1 MFRHSLVTKLILALN
16 VFAAIICANTVT
28 VTAALAAEVEE
39 TLLLVATAETYSGA
53 DKFTDF
59 LENKSVP
66 YKHILPPQFEDY
78 NRARY
83 IAIIIG
89 VNEGWN
95 ANDSMSRALDKEEWV
110 WLSEPGNNGIYLKQ
124 NVWADDQNV
133 MVIAG
138 SSPETAIDS
147 FDYFYDQWLSNL
159 ASWFGLSL
167 SREELY
173 GY

>member
-1 MFRHSLVTKLILALN
+1 MPALTI
-16 VFAAIICANTVT
+16 FAALPCANTVT
-28 VTAALAAEVEE
+28 VVVTLAAEVEE
-39 TLLLVATAETYSGA
+39 TLLVVASADTYAGA
-53 DKFTDF
+53 GKFTDF

-66 YKHILPPQFEDY
+66 YKHVPPRRFEEH
-78 NRARY
+78 NHAQY
-83 IAIIIG
+83 IVIIIG
-89 VNEGWN
+89 VNEGWG
-95 ANDSMSRALDKEEWV
+95 AGDIMSRALDKDEWS

-124 NVWADDQNV
+124 NVWTDEQKV